1 MQRDFQFYDNE
12 IISYSHTGDTLVLYC
27 MYGFHE
33 KWRTCFYNVASVK
46 GEDNLVGSVIAF
58 FGRETPEGD
67 YTIFSG
73 ITSIP
78 PLSEQKI
85 TGADFPAGNDLH
97 KNNVGC
103 NIYSPLLLF
112 LTGADSYLRILH
124 AVSGGRI
131 RVLQGVLDAEIFPLE
146 LA

>member
-12 IISYSHTGDTLVLYC
+12 IISYSHTGDTLILYC

-33 KWRTCFYNVASVK
+33 KWRTCFYNVVPWRERTIWWEALLHFSGVK
-46 GEDNLVGSVIAF
+46 LQRVTTLF
-58 FGRETPEGD
+58 
-67 YTIFSG
+67 FSG

-112 LTGADSYLRILH
+112 LTGADSDLRILH
-124 AVSGGRI
+124 AISGGRI